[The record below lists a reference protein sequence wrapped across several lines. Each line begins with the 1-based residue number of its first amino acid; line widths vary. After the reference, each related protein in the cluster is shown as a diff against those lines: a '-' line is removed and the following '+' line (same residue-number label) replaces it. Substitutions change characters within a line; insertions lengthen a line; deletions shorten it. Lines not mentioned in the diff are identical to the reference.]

1 MASEN
6 ETVAEVRED
15 VHEYLTS
22 IGPGEY
28 PDETQFEEFADRF
41 VAAHKREMDA
51 VIKDR
56 DEMYRS
62 EQETVAKTKV
72 WFDDYQSTR
81 REVAELRECL
91 EQAYGDKIGTL
102 VAFRLSNGKVKSAK
116 VMKKSTKNRKLKLET
131 NYGAEYIASYDDI
144 IWVRTGKRWPRGV
157 YNLLKGITNEE
168 RK

>member
-51 VIKDR
+51 VLKDR

-62 EQETVAKTKV
+62 EQETVAKTKA

-81 REVAELRECL
+81 REVAELRSGIAELSDTLQSIYDEECCRTD
-91 EQAYGDKIGTL
+91 EVYDNWCKFIEG
-102 VAFRLSNGKVKSAK
+102 AK
-116 VMKKSTKNRKLKLET
+116 
-131 NYGAEYIASYDDI
+131 
-144 IWVRTGKRWPRGV
+144 
-157 YNLLKGITNEE
+157 
-168 RK
+168 

>member
-1 MASEN
+1 MTSEN
-6 ETVAEVRED
+6 ETVAEIRED

-91 EQAYGDKIGTL
+91 EQAYGDKIGTYTMKGDEVERWRKAL
-102 VAFRLSNGKVKSAK
+102 HENERLAYEREAKDGK
-116 VMKKSTKNRKLKLET
+116 
-131 NYGAEYIASYDDI
+131 
-144 IWVRTGKRWPRGV
+144 
-157 YNLLKGITNEE
+157 
-168 RK
+168 